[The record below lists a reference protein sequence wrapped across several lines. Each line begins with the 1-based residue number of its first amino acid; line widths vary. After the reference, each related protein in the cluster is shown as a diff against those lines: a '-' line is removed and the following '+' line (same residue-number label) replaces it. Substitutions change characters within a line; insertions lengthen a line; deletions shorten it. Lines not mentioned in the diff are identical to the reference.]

1 MLSWLRRRRDQAE
14 RIEAEA
20 EALISDLGDGAYS
33 EARRR
38 AREASSDEMEREW
51 SRVALAVARKT
62 GRKVGLDTATR
73 MVKDADFSVRE
84 GGTAG
89 ESEPFEE
96 TDPLDELVRIVAE
109 TPTRPPVSDSV
120 CWGRRRTRDIDPERG
135 QAECLRPVRSRPGGF
150 PSSLACSRHRLPFDR
165 SGRPGGLRSRSSLA
179 PAGTPAAVT
188 CSAL

>member
-1 MLSWLRRRRDQAE
+1 MLSWLRRRREQAE

-109 TPTRPPVSDSV
+109 TPTRPPYRIQFV
-120 CWGRRRTRDIDPERG
+120 GGEGERG
-135 QAECLRPVRSRPGGF
+135 TSILKEVRLNASDPSEAVREASRLRWPPRAIGF
-150 PSSLACSRHRLPFDR
+150 RLIDR
-165 SGRPGGLRSRSSLA
+165 DGQEVFGRDRR
-179 PAGTPAAVT
+179 
-188 CSAL
+188 